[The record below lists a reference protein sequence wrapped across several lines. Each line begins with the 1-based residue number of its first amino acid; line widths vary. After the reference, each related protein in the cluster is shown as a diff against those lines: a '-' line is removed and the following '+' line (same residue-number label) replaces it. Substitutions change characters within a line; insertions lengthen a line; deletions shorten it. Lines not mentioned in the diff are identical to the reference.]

1 MKLNLL
7 VLLIILP
14 WAISG
19 CEKGTEPEPFVRD
32 PNLQQLT
39 FHDYDKF
46 GAKWRGD
53 TLFPVWAPDDRIY
66 YTRSNLYANPV
77 HQGGGGDIWVI
88 DVAGETDTLLVK
100 GVFGSLDISPD
111 GQWLL
116 AVDNYYF
123 VRAWNMDENGS
134 WYEVS
139 GGILTLI
146 NLETLDIK
154 VIITEPLEV
163 LETAFYPHSTG
174 LAIAYYGYGS
184 SSLPEG
190 YYRINVDGTDN
201 RLLYARED
209 FRIGWYGKGFDIS
222 PDARR
227 IVYISSDERRDG
239 MYPSPYPP
247 VIKDIVTLDQVTLEF
262 DIVWPRFNSNGSR
275 IVCNMHACRE
285 GVIGTIDGYNGS
297 LIKTLN
303 IEAYDPH
310 RLGKTYAFFP
320 CWSPDGTKIVFSG
333 APNPCVRDHDLWIL
347 NNVY

>member
-1 MKLNLL
+1 MKLNLAI
-7 VLLIILP
+7 LLIIFL

-19 CEKGTEPEPFVRD
+19 CEKSTGPRPFVID

-46 GAKWRGD
+46 GTKWRGD
-53 TLFPVWAPDDRIY
+53 ALFPVWAPDDRIY
-66 YTRSNLYANPV
+66 YIRSNLYANPA

-100 GVFGSLDISPD
+100 GVFGSSPD

-123 VRAWNMDENGS
+123 VRVWNMDENGA

-146 NLETLDIK
+146 NLETLNIK
-154 VIITEPLEV
+154 VIPTDPLKVREA
-163 LETAFYPHSTG
+163 TFFPDSTG
-174 LAIAYYGYGS
+174 LAIAYYGYSS
-184 SSLPEG
+184 SSLPDG

-201 RLLYARED
+201 QLLYACED
-209 FRIGWYGKGFDIS
+209 FRNWYYGNGLDIS
-222 PDARR
+222 PDGRR

-239 MYPSPYPP
+239 TYFLPYPP
-247 VIKDIVTLDQVTLEF
+247 VIKDLVTLDQVALEF
-262 DIVWPRFNSNGSR
+262 AISWPRFNSDGSR
-275 IVCNMHACRE
+275 IVCNMHARDE
-285 GVIGTIDGYNGS
+285 GMIGIIDGYNGS

-303 IEAYDPH
+303 IEAYDPQ
-310 RLGKTYAFFP
+310 RVGRTYAFFP
-320 CWSPDGTKIVFSG
+320 CWSPDGTKIVFSE
-333 APNPCVRDHDLWIL
+333 APNPYVRVHDLWIL